1 MTMCVGHQ
9 LKKDNDPYGDS
20 VDEGKSVNNKNNDL
34 IDDSTKYY
42 DKDTRTNIQHKK
54 LEMDTNVRGQTT
66 KSNNINPIDIMDPS
80 QSQSTTISSSELS
93 SVVPT
98 TSTTTTTS
106 NSTRPRTGST
116 KSINNTTGTVLPAK
130 SIDMTNETLLLTNE
144 SSLSKMELVSES
156 LISNAIIMNS
166 STNNNNNNNNH
177 NHSLGV
183 NHIHSKNT
191 KQRTNSNS
199 LVKTIQ
205 SNASGGGGGGVRI
218 SGQKIEMPVLNDF
231 FDHSIYLKNH
241 EHGFRY
247 GPHFETGN
255 VTNITVQVG
264 NTFYLHCRISLLQDK
279 TVSWV
284 RRKNGENGLELL
296 TVGKQTYSGDPRY
309 SVDFQYPNNWRLK
322 IVSAQKIDEA
332 TYECQIS
339 THPPRIIQYNV
350 HVNAPTIFI
359 VDEHGIPL
367 LDKYYEVDS
376 TIQLTCIVRHISMM
390 SSVVFWIHGEAILN
404 YDVTRGGI
412 GVKTDLMEIGAN
424 STLFVAKVNKTDSG
438 NYTCSIG
445 EAQFYTVLVHVLN
458 EESLAELHHSSC
470 STINKPNYW
479 SSINCTTLIHQT
491 MTALLIYFVLQHYPV
506 R

>member
-20 VDEGKSVNNKNNDL
+20 VDEGKK
-34 IDDSTKYY
+34 
-42 DKDTRTNIQHKK
+42 
-54 LEMDTNVRGQTT
+54 MDTNVRGQTT
-66 KSNNINPIDIMDPS
+66 KSNSINPIDIMDPS

-98 TSTTTTTS
+98 TTSTTTTTTS
-106 NSTRPRTGST
+106 NATRPRTGST
-116 KSINNTTGTVLPAK
+116 KSTNNTTVTVLPAK

-144 SSLSKMELVSES
+144 SSLSKMELISES

-166 STNNNNNNNNH
+166 STNNNNNNNNNNNH

-205 SNASGGGGGGVRI
+205 SSASGGGGNGGVRI

-479 SSINCTTLIHQT
+479 SSINRTTLIHQT

>member
-9 LKKDNDPYGDS
+9 LKKDNDPYQGDLTG
-20 VDEGKSVNNKNNDL
+20 DERKIVNNINNDL

-42 DKDTRTNIQHKK
+42 DKDTRTNSQHKK
-54 LEMDTNVRGQTT
+54 LE
-66 KSNNINPIDIMDPS
+66 PS
-80 QSQSTTISSSELS
+80 LSQSTTIFSSELS

-98 TSTTTTTS
+98 TSTNTAIGS
-106 NSTRPRTGST
+106 GST
-116 KSINNTTGTVLPAK
+116 KTTNNITATVLSAN
-130 SIDMTNETLLLTNE
+130 SIEMTNETLLLTNE
-144 SSLSKMELVSES
+144 SSLSQMGLISES
-156 LISNAIIMNS
+156 QLSNAIIMNS
-166 STNNNNNNNNH
+166 NTTTTNNNNNYNNH
-177 NHSLGV
+177 NHSLGTSH
-183 NHIHSKNT
+183 NHSKNM

-199 LVKTIQ
+199 LVK
-205 SNASGGGGGGVRI
+205 SSASGSGGVRI

-322 IVSAQKIDEA
+322 IISAQKIDEA

-390 SSVVFWIHGEAILN
+390 SSVVFWTHGEAILN

-470 STINKPNYW
+470 STINIPKYW
-479 SSINCTTLIHQT
+479 SLINCTTLIHQT